1 MSRLQGKVALVTGA
15 AAGFGEAIARL
26 FVAEGAKVL
35 LADLDGAKAQL
46 LAEALGPAARAVAC
60 DVSRQ
65 ADVQAAVA
73 ACVESFGTPDVVVNN
88 AGTTHRNQSML
99 EVDESTFDRVFAVN
113 VKSIFHMTR
122 AVVPLMQA
130 RRSGCIVNI
139 GSTAGIRPRPGLAW
153 YNASKG
159 AVNLLSKS
167 MAAEL
172 GPDGIRVADNGAR
185 LEFRLFGRSDS
196 PTSKKAVEY
205 IKRYLADV
213 GIAAN
218 VTLISEDALTEKIG
232 QGEFDMFEWGWVVEP
247 DPNYQLSTFT
257 CARRSYEDGGSVLAG
272 LSDSFYC
279 NPEYDKL
286 FAAQGSETDVAKRVE
301 IVKQMQQILYD
312 DWPYAITYYYDNL
325 VAYRSDRFEGFIP
338 QPDPNGSYLFQY
350 GTWTYKNLKPVAA
363 GAGQSGGPSPALVG
377 GIVAAVAVLGGLA
390 FLLLRRR
397 RAGAAD
403 DRE

>member
-99 EVDESTFDRVFAVN
+99 DVDEATFDRVFAVN

-172 GPDGIRVADNGAR
+172 GPDGIRVNAVCPVM
-185 LEFRLFGRSDS
+185 S
-196 PTSKKAVEY
+196 PTGMIEQFLGTADTPEARARVIAGIPLGRMSTPEDVAEATL
-205 IKRYLADV
+205 YLASD
-213 GIAAN
+213 AARFI
-218 VTLISEDALTEKIG
+218 TG
-232 QGEFDMFEWGWVVEP
+232 VELP
-247 DPNYQLSTFT
+247 V
-257 CARRSYEDGGSVLAG
+257 DGGR
-272 LSDSFYC
+272 
-279 NPEYDKL
+279 
-286 FAAQGSETDVAKRVE
+286 T
-301 IVKQMQQILYD
+301 I
-312 DWPYAITYYYDNL
+312 
-325 VAYRSDRFEGFIP
+325 
-338 QPDPNGSYLFQY
+338 
-350 GTWTYKNLKPVAA
+350 
-363 GAGQSGGPSPALVG
+363 
-377 GIVAAVAVLGGLA
+377 
-390 FLLLRRR
+390 
-397 RAGAAD
+397 
-403 DRE
+403 